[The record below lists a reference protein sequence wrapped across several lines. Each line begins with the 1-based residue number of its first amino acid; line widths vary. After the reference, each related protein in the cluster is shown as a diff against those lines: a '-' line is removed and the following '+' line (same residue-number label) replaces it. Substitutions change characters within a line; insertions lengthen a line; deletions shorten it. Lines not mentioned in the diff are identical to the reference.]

1 MKSKEMI
8 NIQYYI
14 EQSELETI
22 ELGIWDF
29 FFFLSFFFLSFFSQI
44 INNVCNDTMVIIH
57 RR

>member
-29 FFFLSFFFLSFFSQI
+29 FLFFYFFFLSFFSQI
-44 INNVCNDTMVIIH
+44 INNVCNDTMVTIH
-57 RR
+57 KR

>member
-8 NIQYYI
+8 KIQYYI

-29 FFFLSFFFLSFFSQI
+29 FNFLIFSFFLFFT
-44 INNVCNDTMVIIH
+44 NN
-57 RR
+57 

>member
-14 EQSELETI
+14 EQSELENI

-29 FFFLSFFFLSFFSQI
+29 FLFFYFFFLSFFSQI
-44 INNVCNDTMVIIH
+44 INIVCNDTMVTIH
-57 RR
+57 R

>member
-8 NIQYYI
+8 KIQYYI

-29 FFFLSFFFLSFFSQI
+29 FIFLFFLSFFFSQI
-44 INNVCNDTMVIIH
+44 INNVCNDTMVTIH
-57 RR
+57 R